1 MIEYQPDFF
10 EFFKI
15 LQKQFNKS
23 FPKVLKT
30 DILIVEVTIMKE
42 KFSVGWTVPQIAME
56 FVCYHTKTVKTQHQ
70 VMKFVQS

>member
-15 LQKQFNKS
+15 LQQKFNKS
-23 FPKVLKT
+23 FPKVLEI

-42 KFSVGWTVPQIAME
+42 KFSVGWTVLQIAME
-56 FVCYHTKTVKTQHQ
+56 FV
-70 VMKFVQS
+70 

>member
-15 LQKQFNKS
+15 LQQQFNKS
-23 FPKVLKT
+23 LPKVLKI

-42 KFSVGWTVPQIAME
+42 KFSLGWTVLQIAME